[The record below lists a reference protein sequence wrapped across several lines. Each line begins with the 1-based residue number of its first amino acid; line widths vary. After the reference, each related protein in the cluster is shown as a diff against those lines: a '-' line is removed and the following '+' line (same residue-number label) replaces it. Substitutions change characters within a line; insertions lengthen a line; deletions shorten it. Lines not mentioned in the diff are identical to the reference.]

1 MKNRIIE
8 GKNVYVL
15 ITHKNFDKL
24 PAYIQDDILFFSTN
38 LISGSP
44 KKSIKKMLHTVL
56 KEEKLYVKYKNGQ
69 AFRIFTEEEM
79 KNYKIERADSFAL
92 MSVELTEEMVKDF
105 GKGKI
110 EPHKD
115 NLSVMCLN
123 ELYKLDKL
131 DVSSCKFFDLNLSN
145 VCY

>member
-79 KNYKIERADSFAL
+79 KNDL
-92 MSVELTEEMVKDF
+92 MRDRTQTRKVLFEKFTKA
-105 GKGKI
+105 
-110 EPHKD
+110 
-115 NLSVMCLN
+115 
-123 ELYKLDKL
+123 KLRPRRR
-131 DVSSCKFFDLNLSN
+131 V
-145 VCY
+145 VARR

>member
-1 MKNRIIE
+1 MSAENTNPEKKNWYLFFLYKKKEYSYTDFIE
-8 GKNVYVL
+8 ELKKHGAAPAKEFNIEDAPVHTFHFYVL
-15 ITHKNFDKL
+15 
-24 PAYIQDDILFFSTN
+24 
-38 LISGSP
+38 
-44 KKSIKKMLHTVL
+44 
-56 KEEKLYVKYKNGQ
+56 
-69 AFRIFTEEEM
+69 TEEEM